1 MLTLASSTFWRQAGE
16 QDAVLWLLPRWAD
29 LSNAATL
36 LLGLGACV
44 ATYCGWEVSEAATA
58 TDGERGPRPGQA
70 AGCCRRRLT
79 RTAPA
84 APTAPTAPAVAV
96 ELVGGAS
103 GRSAEGADEW
113 QVI

>member
-44 ATYCGWEVSEAATA
+44 ATYCGWEVSEVAAE
-58 TDGERGPRPGQA
+58 TDGERDPRPGQA
-70 AGCCRRRLT
+70 AGCCRRHLT

-96 ELVGGAS
+96 ELVGGVS

>member
-1 MLTLASSTFWRQAGE
+1 
-16 QDAVLWLLPRWAD
+16 VLWLLPRWAD

-36 LLGLGACV
+36 LLGVGACV
-44 ATYCGWEVSEAATA
+44 ATYCGWEVATA

-84 APTAPTAPAVAV
+84 APTAPTATAVAV

-103 GRSAEGADEW
+103 GRSAVGADEW
-113 QVI
+113 QAI